1 MLDTFYSLFLLSL
14 HALTGVLLC
23 TLALDEEVAMKSCRI
38 EAASYQHRLERSEE
52 ERDDV
57 YRHPDCAG
65 GISTVKI

>member
-1 MLDTFYSLFLLSL
+1 
-14 HALTGVLLC
+14 
-23 TLALDEEVAMKSCRI
+23 MKSCRI

-65 GISTVKI
+65 EISTVKIWGFMAEECGSYFRESWNELPV